1 MMKPITCLQGA
12 QTLVQLAEAEE
23 EGLTNLQI
31 QKILYF
37 ANMLHIGK
45 YGANNPLVEE
55 KFLTW
60 IYGPAVDLLYE
71 RLKKYD
77 GTCVEM
83 EAFDD
88 IVPIMDQGTLEPT
101 EGKYKLHVEIL
112 KEAYKRWGK
121 FAPYKLIGI
130 SHWQKGAW
138 ENSVRNKKREI
149 DNILI
154 EDEFKARYE
163 HAG

>member
-1 MMKPITCLQGA
+1 MKPITCLQGA
-12 QTLVQLAEAEE
+12 QVLVQLAKAEG

-45 YGANNPLVEE
+45 YGPDTPLVEE

-71 RLKKYD
+71 RLRKYK
-77 GTCVEM
+77 GTFVKT

-88 IVPIMDQGTLEPT
+88 IVSIMNKDTHGPKKERY
-101 EGKYKLHVEIL
+101 ESHVEIL
-112 KEAYKRWGK
+112 KDAYKRWGK
-121 FAPYKLIGI
+121 FDSYKLVGI
-130 SHWQKGAW
+130 SHWRKGAW

-149 DNILI
+149 DNVLI